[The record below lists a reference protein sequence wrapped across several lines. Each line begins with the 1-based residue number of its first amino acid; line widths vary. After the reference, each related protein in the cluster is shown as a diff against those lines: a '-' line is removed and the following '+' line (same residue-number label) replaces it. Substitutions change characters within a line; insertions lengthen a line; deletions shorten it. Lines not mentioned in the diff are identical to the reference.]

1 MSIGAT
7 HTTRPHAFDTVDP
20 RPGPRIIEEG
30 IERAQDV
37 AGHRAALG
45 RGSTELLASAEAQR
59 RRAAQLALQAAVTD
73 FPPMDVFGLLVRRAG
88 LTVELGC
95 SAPDAWHAHHTP
107 VDGDGFPTGD
117 DSHFGNGRTAEE
129 ALTACVRQAQE
140 ASCDG

>member
-1 MSIGAT
+1 MSIGWT
-7 HTTRPHAFDTVDP
+7 HTTRPHADASV
-20 RPGPRIIEEG
+20 GPRSGPQISEEAV
-30 IERAQDV
+30 ERAQDV
-37 AGHRAALG
+37 VSRRAA
-45 RGSTELLASAEAQR
+45 AEVQR

-73 FPPMDVFGLLVRRAG
+73 FPPMDVYGLLVRRAG

-140 ASCDG
+140 ASCGG